1 MKQKFPYLT
10 DAGHRLM
17 NQMLFYNPDK
27 RISALD
33 ALEHPYF
40 NGNIPSDRKIFFEIS
55 ENFCSRARN
64 LLKSLEELNGKNGF
78 GKFEV
83 FTIENSHIKFSSS
96 WAYILTKLLYIY
108 TVATCRAKK

>member
-40 NGNIPSDRKIFFEIS
+40 IGNIPNYRAHEQIYILERPLPVKPEMMPTFPEYRNKRRQTDRKEDRK
-55 ENFCSRARN
+55 EDKQDLTRN
-64 LLKSLEELNGKNGF
+64 SKKNGPNA
-78 GKFEV
+78 GPISV
-83 FTIENSHIKFSSS
+83 T
-96 WAYILTKLLYIY
+96 LTDS
-108 TVATCRAKK
+108 

>member
-40 NGNIPSDRKIFFEIS
+40 NGNIRSDHKMFFEIT
-55 ENFCSRARN
+55 ENFRSRARN
-64 LLKSLEELNGKNGF
+64 LLQSLRNRMVKTV
-78 GKFEV
+78 FENPI
-83 FTIENSHIKFSSS
+83 FLPLKIAI
-96 WAYILTKLLYIY
+96 
-108 TVATCRAKK
+108 

>member
-1 MKQKFPYLT
+1 
-10 DAGHRLM
+10 M

-64 LLKSLEELNGKNGF
+64 LPESLGNRMVKNGF
-78 GKFEV
+78 ENPKFLPLK
-83 FTIENSHIKFSSS
+83 IEI
-96 WAYILTKLLYIY
+96 
-108 TVATCRAKK
+108 